1 MRISNWH
8 VHCYLPSMVGYHFYM
23 FFMDDDY
30 TSWRGRHTGS
40 SHLQKHFWS
49 VQDDLWSNQSQ
60 RFHNLATVSCK
71 LFYIMKAF
79 CEIILGWLRELSQVE
94 SDGVA
99 SVITRPPEIVLCLK
113 ISIASQDV
121 FIIFDSHPRPSHPLG
136 SGFILNS
143 SVEATAAYLEEL
155 LSIDPNILSD
165 PSLHWQAELLGVFAG
180 HILVRKAGAIYD
192 PDIDFILMDASTK
205 ILSLMAE
212 VADLKRQ
219 QLSLSADNEYLTQRL
234 VQVEQSRVEVS
245 RKGKSR
251 IIESGTSSGSAG
263 TRSTPRSY
271 TEPKLALQGSSS
283 KGNSSED
290 AAKKMQ
296 AEFDEEDRKLTF
308 ERTKLLKYRTFECRV
323 CFEVYAQ
330 DHVAPLDACDHSF
343 CRNCL
348 RQYVTMK
355 IEDRRYPIPCPACVA
370 ENVKPTS
377 ECSRYVWLSDIV
389 NSRIT
394 WQVLR
399 KLSYRH

>member
-1 MRISNWH
+1 
-8 VHCYLPSMVGYHFYM
+8 
-23 FFMDDDY
+23 
-30 TSWRGRHTGS
+30 
-40 SHLQKHFWS
+40 
-49 VQDDLWSNQSQ
+49 
-60 RFHNLATVSCK
+60 
-71 LFYIMKAF
+71 MKAF

-94 SDGVA
+94 SDGSTIVA
-99 SVITRPPEIVLCLK
+99 SVITRPPEIVLCVK

-143 SVEATAAYLEEL
+143 SVEATAAYLEQL
-155 LSIDPNILSD
+155 LSIDLNILSD
-165 PSLHWQAELLGVFAG
+165 PSLRWQAELLGHFAG
-180 HILVRKAGAIYD
+180 HILVRKAGAISGYD
-192 PDIDFILMDASTK
+192 SDIDFILMDASTK

-219 QLSLSADNEYLTQRL
+219 QLSLSTDNEYLTQRL

-245 RKGKSR
+245 RKGKGR
-251 IIESGTSSGSAG
+251 VTESGTSSGSAD

-271 TEPKLALQGSSS
+271 FTGLKPKSALQGSSS

-308 ERTKLLKYRTFECRV
+308 ERTKLLQKNRTFECRV
-323 CFEVYAQ
+323 CFEVYDL
-330 DHVAPLDACDHSF
+330 DHVAPLDACNHSF

-370 ENVKPTS
+370 DSVKPTS
-377 ECSRYVWLSDIV
+377 ECSCYVCYQMLLT
-389 NSRIT
+389 SRIT

-399 KLSYRH
+399 KLSYGH